1 MKKILTAVIVFIS
14 YFACPAWGNDASHF
28 FKLGMDSDLAN
39 TKIHYFTKA
48 IELNPSLSVAYEERG
63 MLYYFQE
70 HYAKMIHDFLKVT
83 QLSPDNAN
91 GYTMLGVAY
100 LKKKD
105 YQAAVS
111 NLTRSIELKSGVA
124 NPYGY
129 RAEAYRLM
137 GMPELAVQDATRA
150 IKIGGKKRIIGR
162 AYSTRAK
169 AFKELGEKKQAEAD
183 LKIAVDLDP
192 AYDIYKYFTT
202 TEYLADS
209 AGRSG
214 SVKGIGWMGAA
225 GMIAIAFVLIFKL
238 TLPPPKKRKEDKK
251 S

>member
-1 MKKILTAVIVFIS
+1 MKKILTAIIVFIG
-14 YFACPAWGNDASHF
+14 FFTCPAWGNDASHF
-28 FKLGMDSDLAN
+28 FKLGLDSDLAS
-39 TKIHYFTKA
+39 TKIHYFTRA
-48 IELNPSLSVAYEERG
+48 IELNPALSAAYEERG

-70 HYAKMIHDFLKVT
+70 HYTKTIHDFLKVT
-83 QLSPDNAN
+83 KLSPDNAN
-91 GYTMLGVAY
+91 GFTILGVAY

-105 YQAAVS
+105 YKAAVT
-111 NLTRSIELKSGVA
+111 NLTRSIELKPGNA
-124 NPYGY
+124 KPYEY

-137 GMPELAVQDATRA
+137 GMPELAVQDATQA
-150 IKIGGKKRIIGR
+150 IKIGGKKRIIGK

-169 AFKELGEKKQAEAD
+169 AFKKLGERELAEAD
-183 LKIAVDLDP
+183 LKKAVDMDP

-214 SVKGIGWMGAA
+214 NLKGIGWMGAV
-225 GMIAIAFVLIFKL
+225 GMIAIAFVLIFKV
-238 TLPPPKKRKEDKK
+238 TLPPPKKREENKK